1 MIFSGLP
8 FPYDASIN
16 KGTICP
22 VLLVGVN
29 FNSSAVQ
36 LQFVRNSSADTNDW
50 GIAEMFHNADVQYVQ
65 ASEFAAGD
73 GINAIITYFTLT

>member
-22 VLLVGVN
+22 VLLVGVD
-29 FNSSAVQ
+29 FNTNAYQ
-36 LQFVRNSSADTNDW
+36 LQFVRNSSSDTDDW
-50 GIAEMFHNADVQYVQ
+50 VIAEMMHNADVQYVQ
-65 ASEFAAGD
+65 AGEFAAGD
-73 GINAIITYFTLT
+73 AIYAIITYLTLT